1 MSLLARS
8 LYFCTR
14 PYQAL
19 CHCALGKP
27 STRWLCSQ
35 SMRRISGAE
44 PTAREAAYLHKYKQG
59 HDVEA
64 AAAADDDE
72 ELVLAAATAA
82 YNVWRAVALSA
93 CGIGGLFFLV
103 YILRASK

>member
-103 YILRASK
+103 FILRK

>member
-72 ELVLAAATAA
+72 QLVLAAATAA

-103 YILRASK
+103 FILRNK

>member
-1 MSLLARS
+1 
-8 LYFCTR
+8 
-14 PYQAL
+14 
-19 CHCALGKP
+19 
-27 STRWLCSQ
+27 
-35 SMRRISGAE
+35 MRRISG
-44 PTAREAAYLHKYKQG
+44 PDTTAREAAYLQKYKPQ

-64 AAAADDDE
+64 ATAADDDE

-103 YILRASK
+103 FVLRRTS

>member
-1 MSLLARS
+1 
-8 LYFCTR
+8 
-14 PYQAL
+14 
-19 CHCALGKP
+19 
-27 STRWLCSQ
+27 
-35 SMRRISGAE
+35 MRRISGDL
-44 PTAREAAYLHKYKQG
+44 TAREAAYLHKYKQG
-59 HDVEA
+59 HDVE

-103 YILRASK
+103 FILRASK

>member
-1 MSLLARS
+1 
-8 LYFCTR
+8 
-14 PYQAL
+14 
-19 CHCALGKP
+19 
-27 STRWLCSQ
+27 
-35 SMRRISGAE
+35 MRRISG
-44 PTAREAAYLHKYKQG
+44 PDTTAREAAYLHKYKPQDLEG
-59 HDVEA
+59 GA
-64 AAAADDDE
+64 AAVDDDE

>member
-1 MSLLARS
+1 MR
-8 LYFCTR
+8 FIE
-14 PYQAL
+14 P
-19 CHCALGKP
+19 ALG
-27 STRWLCSQ
+27 TLCSQ
-35 SMRRISGAE
+35 SMRRISG
-44 PTAREAAYLHKYKQG
+44 PDLTAREAAYLHKYKQG

-72 ELVLAAATAA
+72 QLVLAAATAA

-103 YILRASK
+103 FILRSK

>member
-64 AAAADDDE
+64 AAAADDNE

-103 YILRASK
+103 FILRSK

>member
-1 MSLLARS
+1 
-8 LYFCTR
+8 
-14 PYQAL
+14 
-19 CHCALGKP
+19 
-27 STRWLCSQ
+27 
-35 SMRRISGAE
+35 MRRISGDL
-44 PTAREAAYLHKYKQG
+44 TAREAAYLHKYKPQ
-59 HDVEA
+59 DVEA

>member
-1 MSLLARS
+1 MTS
-8 LYFCTR
+8 
-14 PYQAL
+14 
-19 CHCALGKP
+19 
-27 STRWLCSQ
+27 SQ
-35 SMRRISGAE
+35 SMRRISG
-44 PTAREAAYLHKYKQG
+44 PDTTAREAAYLQKYKPQ

-103 YILRASK
+103 FILRSK

>member
-1 MSLLARS
+1 
-8 LYFCTR
+8 
-14 PYQAL
+14 
-19 CHCALGKP
+19 
-27 STRWLCSQ
+27 
-35 SMRRISGAE
+35 MRRISG
-44 PTAREAAYLHKYKQG
+44 PDLTAREAAYLHKYKQG

-72 ELVLAAATAA
+72 QLVLAAATAA

-103 YILRASK
+103 YILRSSK

>member
-72 ELVLAAATAA
+72 QLVLAAATAA

-103 YILRASK
+103 FILRSK

>member
-1 MSLLARS
+1 MQ
-8 LYFCTR
+8 TR
-14 PYQAL
+14 KDGCAL

-72 ELVLAAATAA
+72 QLVLAAATAA

-103 YILRASK
+103 FILRSK

>member
-1 MSLLARS
+1 
-8 LYFCTR
+8 
-14 PYQAL
+14 
-19 CHCALGKP
+19 
-27 STRWLCSQ
+27 
-35 SMRRISGAE
+35 MRRISGPADL
-44 PTAREAAYLHKYKQG
+44 TAREAAYLQKYKPQ
-59 HDVEA
+59 HDVEGGA
-64 AAAADDDE
+64 GAADDDE

>member
-44 PTAREAAYLHKYKQG
+44 PTASEAAYLHKYKQG

-72 ELVLAAATAA
+72 QLVLAAATAA

-103 YILRASK
+103 FILRSK

>member
-35 SMRRISGAE
+35 SMRRISG
-44 PTAREAAYLHKYKQG
+44 PDLTAREAAYLHKYKQG

-72 ELVLAAATAA
+72 QLVLAAATAA

-103 YILRASK
+103 FILRSK

>member
-103 YILRASK
+103 FILRSK